1 MTPFIST
8 FLIEIQ
14 GPFGFPDFLRCGLN
28 PPKSSEFRELVTVL
42 VTFHRR
48 SLENAGRGRSL
59 LFRSRA
65 CLPGREC
72 VRNEEG
78 AGSFTEGGDMV
89 EAVFGAFWSSVI
101 IGAGTLVTLWM
112 VLGGK
117 PRHTSEDQYTP
128 LWEPPFL

>member
-1 MTPFIST
+1 
-8 FLIEIQ
+8 
-14 GPFGFPDFLRCGLN
+14 
-28 PPKSSEFRELVTVL
+28 
-42 VTFHRR
+42 
-48 SLENAGRGRSL
+48 
-59 LFRSRA
+59 
-65 CLPGREC
+65 
-72 VRNEEG
+72 
-78 AGSFTEGGDMV
+78 MV